1 MTTTTFAICSDLH
14 LDTHDVDVIDKIKKK
29 LLMASKD
36 VDYTIIAG
44 DIVSDIID
52 RMHLVNAF
60 LKDIP
65 NVIYVPG
72 NHDFW
77 NRGIDEVYLFFEL
90 QNIQAKHILN
100 NEELTLENGLKI
112 FGGTMW
118 FKEEPKMFERFG
130 MWPDFRF
137 IKNRKSI
144 FSENKDFVNKLG
156 AVKPD
161 VIISHHM
168 PSPLSIAPEWLYEN
182 TNCFFLNNIE
192 NIVIEKAPKLYV
204 HGHTHNPFDYFLHE
218 TRVVCNPF
226 GYPGELIFNW
236 EPKVVAVIT

>member
-1 MTTTTFAICSDLH
+1 
-14 LDTHDVDVIDKIKKK
+14 
-29 LLMASKD
+29 MASKD